1 MHTPLLS
8 QPLHW
13 CFSLL
18 RPMHIVS
25 ATAASSQ
32 RIACS
37 NFISHPDYAKAEAQA
52 QALLENLAKAHQA
65 LAQRK
70 PEVARQVLA
79 FAAAQ
84 DAGLCGMM
92 PAETATGSADAALLP
107 LCVNSSD
114 EALAVSGAG
123 KTVRSADRQT
133 HVVTSHVV
141 YLSVSDVGT
150 HIAAARDALMA
161 QQPDLKV
168 ANDEVERALGSLLV
182 TETQFVQ
189 VRRD

>member
-1 MHTPLLS
+1 MHTPFLF

-18 RPMHIVS
+18 RPMHIVG
-25 ATAASSQ
+25 AAAASSQ

-37 NFISHPDYAKAEAQA
+37 NFISHPDYALAEAQA
-52 QALLENLAKAHQA
+52 QALLDNLGKAHAA

-70 PEVARQVLA
+70 PEVACQVLA
-79 FAAAQ
+79 LAAAQ
-84 DAGLCGMM
+84 DASLCGLM
-92 PAETATGSADAALLP
+92 PAETGSADAALLP
-107 LCVNSSD
+107 LCINSSD
-114 EALAVSGAG
+114 EALAASAAG
-123 KTVRSADRQT
+123 KPLRSADRQT
-133 HVVTSHVV
+133 HVLTSHVV

-161 QQPDLKV
+161 PQPDLKV

-189 VRRD
+189 VRHA